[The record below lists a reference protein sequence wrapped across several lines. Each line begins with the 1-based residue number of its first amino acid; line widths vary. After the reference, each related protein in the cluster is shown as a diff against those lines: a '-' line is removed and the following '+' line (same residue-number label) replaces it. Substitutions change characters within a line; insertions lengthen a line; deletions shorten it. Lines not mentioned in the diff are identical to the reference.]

1 MLAPADADLLF
12 PVPRF
17 AGKSHIFGEEALP
30 MWDTRPIELELHLP
44 EDLAEDV
51 EELQETDPE
60 FLTRVIRYG
69 LTRRAMFQEL
79 SRGVA
84 PGSDPTAGSA

>member
-1 MLAPADADLLF
+1 
-12 PVPRF
+12 
-17 AGKSHIFGEEALP
+17 
-30 MWDTRPIELELHLP
+30 MWDTRPIEVELHLP

-69 LTRRAMFQEL
+69 LTRRAMFEEL
-79 SRGVA
+79 SRGMSR
-84 PGSDPTAGSA
+84 GSRPTTGSA